1 MIETASVQW
10 IESSSGLFHV
20 CAWTD
25 TALIVGFPQAS
36 AEISTTFDAL
46 IIRRDPIGFEPEIV
60 SLEHTDQTFCVTSSR
75 DIPLCH
81 GVLYE
86 RTFETLMAALPL
98 ISEEWVEWS
107 AFVTSLYNEAMLES
121 IEAGESPPILFIPQK
136 ESIEA

>member
-10 IESSSGLFHV
+10 IESSAGLFHV

-36 AEISTTFDAL
+36 AVIESAFDAL

-60 SLEHTDQTFCVTSSR
+60 SLEHVDQTFCVTDTR
-75 DIPLCH
+75 DIPYCS

-86 RTFETLMAALPL
+86 RTFQTLMAALPL
-98 ISEEWVEWS
+98 ISEEWVEWTE
-107 AFVTSLYNEAMLES
+107 FVRSLYNEAMLES
-121 IEAGESPPILFIPQK
+121 IEAGDNPPILFIPQN